1 MWQTTER
8 LRILLSHPL
17 VYRSFQ
23 NALGANRARKVFAT
37 EYVRPMTNQK
47 ILDIG
52 CGPADIL
59 MYLPDVHYTGVD
71 LSEKYIRQAAK
82 HFGDRGN
89 FFVCDLRELAI
100 QAHEYFDII
109 VTSGFLHHIA
119 DNHVKELF
127 LMAKSML
134 KNGGRLI
141 TIDPCY
147 TADQPMLAK
156 YLMAKDRGR
165 YVRDAAGYLSLARD
179 VFPQVTHRVRNDL
192 LRIPYTH
199 CILECVV

>member
-8 LRILLSHPL
+8 LRVLLSHPL
-17 VYRSFQ
+17 VYRWFQ

-59 MYLPDVHYTGVD
+59 MYLPEVHYTGVD
-71 LSEKYIRQAAK
+71 LSEKYIKQAVK
-82 HFGDRGN
+82 NFGDRGN
-89 FFVCDLRELAI
+89 FFVCDLSEIAI

-109 VTSGFLHHIA
+109 VTSGFLHHLA

-127 LMAKSML
+127 LMAKNML

-156 YLMAKDRGR
+156 YLMGKDRGR
-165 YVRDAAGYLSLARD
+165 YVRDAAGYLGLARD
-179 VFPQVTHRVRNDL
+179 AFPQVTHRVRSDL

-199 CILECVV
+199 CILECVA